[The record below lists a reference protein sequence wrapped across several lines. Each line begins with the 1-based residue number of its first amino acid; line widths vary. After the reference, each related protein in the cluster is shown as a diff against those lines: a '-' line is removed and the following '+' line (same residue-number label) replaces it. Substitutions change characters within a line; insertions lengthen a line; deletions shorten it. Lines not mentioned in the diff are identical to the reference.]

1 MIAGPV
7 IPCLLYINLNYS
19 INTLPPH
26 HRTYNFP
33 AFAAMFLN
41 VKITLNFNCEREELC
56 LQVLRMRVN
65 IRYGPPCRDDA
76 NT

>member
-41 VKITLNFNCEREELC
+41 VKITLYFNCEREELC

-65 IRYGPPCRDDA
+65 IRFGPPCRDDA